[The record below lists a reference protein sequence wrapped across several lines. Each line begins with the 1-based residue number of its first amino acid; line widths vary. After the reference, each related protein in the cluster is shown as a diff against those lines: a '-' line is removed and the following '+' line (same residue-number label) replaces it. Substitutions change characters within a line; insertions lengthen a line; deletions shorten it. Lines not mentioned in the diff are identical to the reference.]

1 MSEKSDKG
9 ESPKLREPTSN
20 VSEGL
25 SAKDLKAQ
33 KKAEKQAR
41 REAAKQVAGKP
52 AQGDP
57 RKAEGGQQRQG
68 SGQVQGQVHGHHPT
82 ANATPIG
89 GEFHHPQSL
98 FGHLEKSGR
107 NLNTSPSK
115 DVHPAVVMLG
125 IQYANYKIIGS
136 TERCHRMLVAFK
148 QVISDYNTPAGTS
161 LSRNLTNHLSHQI
174 DYLKSARP
182 LSISMGN
189 SIRWLKHQITNV
201 SIDLTDSEAKAYLNS
216 LIDNFI
222 RDRIELAG
230 QVIVESAVE
239 AINDGDV
246 ILTYASSSVVKQ
258 SLIEAHKRGK
268 KFRVIVVDSRPLFEG
283 KRMARELMKAG
294 LNITYILLGSVCYVM
309 KSVTTVFTGAHAMF
323 SNGLLYSRVGTALIT
338 NAAKVR
344 GIPVLVLCET
354 IKFSDRVQLDSVTVN
369 ELAPLDQLTN
379 ISIDPDKSVVKSP
392 VADSHEDIP
401 TLSMLNVLYD
411 LSGGGAIKKVITE
424 LGSLPASSV
433 PVILRE
439 YKLA

>member
-1 MSEKSDKG
+1 MNEKLGKPENQKPKEKG
-9 ESPKLREPTSN
+9 ASPVP
-20 VSEGL
+20 GQL

-41 REAAKQVAGKP
+41 REAAKQSSGKP
-52 AQGDP
+52 SQGDQ
-57 RKAEGGQQRQG
+57 RKAAGPGG
-68 SGQVQGQVHGHHPT
+68 P
-82 ANATPIG
+82 G
-89 GEFHHPQSL
+89 GLGGLGPGVEKSVSSNYQYHRQSL

-107 NLNTSPSK
+107 NLSTVASK

-125 IQYANYKIIGS
+125 MQYANYKIIGS
-136 TERCHRMLVAFK
+136 TQRCRSMLLAFK
-148 QVISDYNTPAGTS
+148 KVISDYNTPAGTS

-182 LSISMGN
+182 LSVSMGN
-189 SIRWLKHQITNV
+189 SIRWLKYQITHV
-201 SIDLTDSEAKAYLNS
+201 SIDITDTEAKSDLNN

-246 ILTYASSSVVKQ
+246 ILTYAASYVVKRA
-258 SLIEAHKRGK
+258 LIEAHNQGK
-268 KFRVIVVDSRPLFEG
+268 KFRVIVADSRPLFEG
-283 KRMARELMKAG
+283 KKMARELMDAG
-294 LNITYILLGSVCYVM
+294 LNLTYILLSSVCYIM
-309 KSVTTVFTGAHAMF
+309 DSVTTVFTGAHAMF
-323 SNGLLYSRVGTALIT
+323 SNGLLYSRVGTALLT
-338 NAAKVR
+338 NAAKIR
-344 GIPVLVLCET
+344 SIPVLVLCET
-354 IKFSDRVQLDSVTVN
+354 IKFSDKVQLDSVTMN

-379 ISIDPDKSVVKSP
+379 ISIDPENTVVKSP
-392 VADSHEDIP
+392 IADSYESIP
-401 TLSMLNVLYD
+401 TLNMLNVLYD